1 MLDEIRLG
9 PRHAPDG
16 APRSA
21 GHIEEGGGTERVAHP
36 AHCSVPPLKR
46 TQLSI
51 FLFWV
56 PLAATWVMMASEGPF
71 LTAVIARL
79 GEPTYNLAAFGV
91 AFAFGILVEGPIIM
105 LMSAST
111 ALAKDWVSFLRLR
124 RFTWVLNGVSSA
136 LLLILLI
143 PAVFRLVMA
152 GMLGL
157 PPEVTSILYG
167 ALALLLP
174 WPAAIGYRRF
184 VQGVMIRAGRT
195 RLVAYGTVLRV
206 LSMVGAALA
215 LYSWTELPG
224 AWVGTAAL
232 STGVLVEAM
241 AARFMVLPTLRRLEA
256 ECEVTMEEAPSYRE
270 IIEFYYPLALTS
282 MIGLTIQPMLT
293 FFMGRAPSPI
303 ESLAVFPV
311 VNALSFLFR
320 SLGLSFQEVA
330 IALIG
335 DRFEHAEEVRR
346 FALLLAFGSSAAL
359 ALVAFTPL
367 ARLWYVGISG
377 LTPELAA
384 LALVPTMILVP
395 MPGISVWL
403 SFQRGILVNGRRTGA
418 ITVATA
424 IEVGLIAVLFTVTA
438 FGFGW
443 VGVTAAFFGFVGART
458 VANLFLA
465 GRARRLM
472 AATPGVDFAAERQP
486 VP

>member
-1 MLDEIRLG
+1 MAAARVPRPAPPPGEGTSTGAGVSTASLTPPSVG
-9 PRHAPDG
+9 PG
-16 APRSA
+16 
-21 GHIEEGGGTERVAHP
+21 
-36 AHCSVPPLKR
+36 LKR

-71 LTAVIARL
+71 LTAIIARL
-79 GEPTYNLAAFGV
+79 GDPTYNLAAFGV

-111 ALAKDWVSFLRLR
+111 ALAKDWVSFCQLR
-124 RFTWVLNGVSSA
+124 RFTWALNALSTA
-136 LLLILLI
+136 LLAILLV
-143 PAVFRLVMA
+143 PPVFDVVMT

-157 PPEVTSILYG
+157 PVEVTSILYG

-184 VQGVMIRAGRT
+184 TQGVLIRANRT

-206 LSMVGAALA
+206 SAMICTAFL
-215 LYSWTELPG
+215 LYSYGDLPG

-232 STGVLVEAM
+232 STGVMIEAI
-241 AARFMVLPTLRRLEA
+241 AARFMVLPTLRDLLARH
-256 ECEVTMEEAPSYRE
+256 EESPGVPPSYRD
-270 IIEFYYPLALTS
+270 IAIFYYPLALTS
-282 MIGLTIQPMLT
+282 MIGLSVQPMLT
-293 FFMGRAPSPI
+293 FFMGRAAMPI

-320 SLGLSFQEVA
+320 SMGLSFQEVA

-346 FALLLAFGSSAAL
+346 FALYLAFGSSGAM

-367 ARLWYVGISG
+367 ANLWYVGVSG

-384 LALVPTMILVP
+384 LAIVPTMLLVP

-403 SFQRGILVNGRRTGA
+403 SFQRGILVNGRRTGP
-418 ITVATA
+418 ITIATA
-424 IEVGLIAVLFTVTA
+424 IEVGLIAVVFVVAA

-443 VGVTAAFFGFVGART
+443 IGVTAAFFGFVTARA
-458 VANLFLA
+458 VANIYIST
-465 GRARRLM
+465 RARRMM
-472 AATPGVDFAAERQP
+472 ADVVAAAPASQP
-486 VP
+486 IS

>member
-1 MLDEIRLG
+1 M
-9 PRHAPDG
+9 
-16 APRSA
+16 
-21 GHIEEGGGTERVAHP
+21 
-36 AHCSVPPLKR
+36 KR

-71 LTAVIARL
+71 LTAIIARL
-79 GEPTYNLAAFGV
+79 GDPTYNLAAFGV
-91 AFAFGILVEGPIIM
+91 AFAFGILVEGPVIM

-111 ALAKDWVSFLRLR
+111 ALAKNWVAFLRLR
-124 RFTWVLNGVSSA
+124 RFTWALNA
-136 LLLILLI
+136 LSTGLLGILLI
-143 PAVFRLVMA
+143 PPVFEFVMDA
-152 GMLGL
+152 MLGL
-157 PPEVTSILYG
+157 PVEITRLVYG
-167 ALALLLP
+167 ALVLLLP

-184 VQGVMIRAGRT
+184 IQGVLIRANRT

-206 LSMVGAALA
+206 MTMVGAALA
-215 LYSWTELPG
+215 FYHLSEFPG
-224 AWVGTAAL
+224 AWVGAAAL
-232 STGVLVEAM
+232 SSGVMAEAL
-241 AARFMVLPTLRRLEA
+241 AARFMALPTLRELEA
-256 ECEVTMEEAPSYRE
+256 ESEATAADAPEYGE
-270 IIEFYYPLALTS
+270 IWRFYYPLALTS

-335 DRFEHAEEVRR
+335 DDFEHVEDVGR
-346 FALLLAFGSSAAL
+346 FALYLGLASSAAL

-367 ARLWYVGISG
+367 ADLWFIEVSG

-384 LALVPTMILVP
+384 MAIVPTMVLVP
-395 MPGISVWL
+395 MPAISVWL
-403 SFQRGILVNGRRTGA
+403 SYQRGILVNARRTKP

-424 IEVGLIAVLFTVTA
+424 IEVGMIAILFILGA
-438 FGFGW
+438 WGFGW
-443 VGVTAAFFGFVGART
+443 VGVTAAFFAFVGART
-458 VANLFLA
+458 AANLFLVGRARSTLRRA
-465 GRARRLM
+465 GRADF
-472 AATPGVDFAAERQP
+472 ATPADA

>member
-1 MLDEIRLG
+1 M
-9 PRHAPDG
+9 
-16 APRSA
+16 
-21 GHIEEGGGTERVAHP
+21 
-36 AHCSVPPLKR
+36 KR

-71 LTAVIARL
+71 LTAIIARL
-79 GEPTYNLAAFGV
+79 GDPTYNLAAFGV
-91 AFAFGILVEGPIIM
+91 AFAFGILVEGPVIM

-111 ALAKDWVSFLRLR
+111 ALAKNWVAFLRLR
-124 RFTWVLNGVSSA
+124 RFTWGLNALSTA
-136 LLLILLI
+136 LLGVLLI
-143 PAVFRLVMA
+143 PPVFRLVMES
-152 GMLGL
+152 MLGL
-157 PPEVTSILYG
+157 PREITDLVYG
-167 ALALLLP
+167 GLLFLLP

-184 VQGVMIRAGRT
+184 VQGVLIRANRT

-206 LSMVGAALA
+206 LTMVGSALA
-215 LYSWTELPG
+215 LYQFTDLPG

-232 STGVLVEAM
+232 SSGVLVEAF
-241 AARFMVLPTLRRLEA
+241 AARLMALPTLRELEA
-256 ECEVTMEEAPSYRE
+256 DSEATAADAPGYGE
-270 IIEFYYPLALTS
+270 IARFYYPLALTS

-320 SLGLSFQEVA
+320 SLGLSFQEAA

-335 DRFEHAEEVRR
+335 DDYEHVDAVGR
-346 FALLLAFGSSAAL
+346 FALWLGLASSGAL

-367 ARLWYVGISG
+367 ADLWFVQVSG

-384 LALVPTMILVP
+384 MAIVPTMILVP

-403 SFQRGILVNGRRTGA
+403 SYQRGILVNGRRTKP

-424 IEVGLIAVLFTVTA
+424 IEVGMIAILFVIGGW
-438 FGFGW
+438 GFGW
-443 VGVTAAFFGFVGART
+443 VGVTAAFFAFVGART
-458 VANLFLA
+458 AANLFLR
-465 GRARRLM
+465 GRARSTLRR
-472 AATPGVDFAAERQP
+472 AAKPDFAKLANP